1 MGFIDKIKEIMQGF
15 QKNRE
20 TDFISEDELTL
31 IIEDEQ
37 TEDESTEDEE

>member
-1 MGFIDKIKEIMQGF
+1 MGFIDKIKEIIQGF
-15 QKNRE
+15 KKNRE
-20 TDFISEDELTL
+20 ADFISEDELTL